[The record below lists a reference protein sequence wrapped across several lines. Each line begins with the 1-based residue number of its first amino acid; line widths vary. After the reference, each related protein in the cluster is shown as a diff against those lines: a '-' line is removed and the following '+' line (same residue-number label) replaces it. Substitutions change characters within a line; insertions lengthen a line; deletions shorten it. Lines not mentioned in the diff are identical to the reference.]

1 MPIHRLIL
9 VTGGAG
15 FVGSS
20 VALALKRSRPQ
31 AQVTAFDNL
40 HRRGSEL
47 NLSRLRDAG
56 VVFAHGD
63 IRSLADLTGLPEPPD
78 LIVECSAEPSAQAG
92 YGGSPEY
99 LIDTNLTGCYHC
111 LELARRVHADFVFI
125 STSRV
130 YPYRR
135 LNDLSYEEGP
145 ERFHLSAEQTV
156 AGASGLGVS
165 EDFPLDGPRSLY
177 GMTKL
182 AGELM
187 VAEYADAYGIRY
199 LIDRCSVLLDGPRSL
214 YGMTKLAG
222 ELMVAEYA
230 DAYGIRY
237 LIDRCGVL
245 TGPWQMAKSDQG
257 VIALWMAA
265 HYFRRNLS
273 YIGFDGSG
281 RQVRDFLH
289 VDDFWELLLEQIGD
303 FESYQG
309 RLFNVG
315 GGLASRLSL
324 QETTRLCEEITGNR
338 LQIAPVAETRPAD
351 VRIDLTDHRRLT
363 AVNGW
368 RPRRDARATLGDIFN
383 WIRGAEA
390 LVRYALGQ
398 ARR

>member
-1 MPIHRLIL
+1 MHARVL

-20 VALALKRSRPQ
+20 VALAMKRVHPQ
-31 AQVTAFDNL
+31 ARVLAFDNL

-47 NLSRLRDAG
+47 NLGRLREAG
-56 VVFAHGD
+56 VAFVHGD
-63 IRSLADLTGLPEPPD
+63 IRTLADLTCLAELPD

-99 LIDTNLTGCYHC
+99 LIDTNLVGCYHC
-111 LELARRVHADFVFI
+111 LELARRAKADFVFI

-135 LNDLSYEEGP
+135 LNDLAFEERP
-145 ERFHLSAEQTV
+145 TRFQLSERQTV

-165 EDFPLDGPRSLY
+165 EDFPL
-177 GMTKL
+177 
-182 AGELM
+182 E
-187 VAEYADAYGIRY
+187 
-199 LIDRCSVLLDGPRSL
+199 GPRSL

-245 TGPWQMAKSDQG
+245 AGPWQMAKSDQG
-257 VIALWMAA
+257 VMALWMAA
-265 HYFRRNLS
+265 HYFKRDLS

-281 RQVRDFLH
+281 RQVRDLLH
-289 VDDFWELLLEQIGD
+289 IDDFCDLLREQLGN
-303 FESYQG
+303 FETYQG

-315 GGLASRLSL
+315 GGPPCSLSL
-324 QETTRLCEEITGNR
+324 LETTRLCEEITGNR
-338 LQIAPVAETRPAD
+338 LSIAPVAQTRPAD
-351 VRIDLTDHRRLT
+351 VRIYVTDYRRLS
-363 AVNGW
+363 AANGW
-368 RPRRDARATLGDIFN
+368 RPRRDARTTLTDIFN
-383 WIRGAEA
+383 WINGAEQQVKHA
-390 LVRYALGQ
+390 LLP
-398 ARR
+398 

>member
-1 MPIHRLIL
+1 MSIHQRIL

-20 VALALKRSRPQ
+20 VALALKRTHPEMR
-31 AQVTAFDNL
+31 VTAFDNL

-47 NLSRLRDAG
+47 NLGRLREAG
-56 VVFAHGD
+56 VAFVHGD
-63 IRSLADLTGLPEPPD
+63 IRSPGDLMNLDAPE

-111 LELARRVHADFVFI
+111 LELARRAHADFVFV

-135 LNDLSYEEGP
+135 LNELAYEEGP
-145 ERFHLSAEQTV
+145 ERFHLSAEQTIG
-156 AGASGLGVS
+156 GASGLGVS
-165 EDFPLDGPRSLY
+165 EEFPLDGARSLY

-187 VAEYADAYGIRY
+187 VAEYGDAYGIRY
-199 LIDRCSVLLDGPRSL
+199 V
-214 YGMTKLAG
+214 
-222 ELMVAEYA
+222 
-230 DAYGIRY
+230 
-237 LIDRCGVL
+237 IDRCGLL

-265 HYFRRNLS
+265 HYFRRKLS

-289 VDDFWELLLEQIGD
+289 IDDFCELVLEQISS
-303 FESYQG
+303 FETYQSG
-309 RLFNVG
+309 LFNVG
-315 GGLASRLSL
+315 GGLEFSLSL
-324 QETTRLCEEITGNR
+324 CEATRLCEEITGNR
-338 LQIAPVAETRPAD
+338 LEIAPLAETRPAD
-351 VRIDLTDHRRLT
+351 VRIYVTDYRRLA
-363 AVNGW
+363 AVKGW
-368 RPRRDARATLGDIFN
+368 RPRRDARNTLEDIFN
-383 WIRGAEA
+383 WTRGEEA
-390 LVRYALGQ
+390 LVKHALAG
-398 ARR
+398 

>member
-1 MPIHRLIL
+1 MPIHERIL

-20 VALALKRSRPQ
+20 VALALKRSRPE
-31 AQVTAFDNL
+31 AQIVAFDNL

-47 NLSRLRDAG
+47 NLSRLREAG

-63 IRSLADLTGLPEPPD
+63 IRSLSDLTSLPQPPD

-92 YGGSPEY
+92 YGGSPQY
-99 LIDTNLTGCYHC
+99 LIDTNLIGCYHC
-111 LELARRVHADFVFI
+111 LELARLAHADFVFI

-135 LNDLSYEEGP
+135 LNELAYEAGP
-145 ERFHLSAEQTV
+145 ERFHLSAQQTV
-156 AGASGLGVS
+156 TGASGLGVS
-165 EDFPLDGPRSLY
+165 EDFPLDG
-177 GMTKL
+177 
-182 AGELM
+182 A
-187 VAEYADAYGIRY
+187 
-199 LIDRCSVLLDGPRSL
+199 RSL

-245 TGPWQMAKSDQG
+245 TGPWQMAKADQG

-265 HYFRRNLS
+265 HYFKRKLS

-289 VDDFWELLLEQIGD
+289 IDDFCDLLLDQIAGFD
-303 FESYQG
+303 DYQG
-309 RLFNVG
+309 RLLNVG
-315 GGLASRLSL
+315 GGMDFSLSL
-324 QETTRLCEEITGNR
+324 LETTRLCQEITGNR
-338 LQIAPVAETRPAD
+338 LQIANVAETRPAD
-351 VRIDLTDHRRLT
+351 VRIYLTDHSRLT
-363 AVNGW
+363 ALKGW
-368 RPRRDARATLGDIFN
+368 RPRRDARTTLTDIFN
-383 WIRGAEA
+383 WMRSAEEQ
-390 LVRYALGQ
+390 VEHALG
-398 ARR
+398 

>member
-1 MPIHRLIL
+1 MSNPTRHNRVL

-20 VALALKRSRPQ
+20 VALALKKNNPS
-31 AQVTAFDNL
+31 AQVIAFDSL

-47 NLSRLRDAG
+47 NLGRLREGG
-56 VVFAHGD
+56 VGFTHGD
-63 IRSLADLTGLPEPPD
+63 IRSLADLTTLAEPPD

-99 LIDTNLTGCYHC
+99 LIDTNLIGCYHC
-111 LELARRVHADFVFI
+111 LELARRVKADFVFI

-130 YPYRR
+130 YPYRG
-135 LNDLSYEEGP
+135 LNALAFTEG
-145 ERFHLSAEQTV
+145 ETRFQLSAEQTV
-156 AGASGLGVS
+156 TGASALGVT
-165 EDFPLDGPRSLY
+165 EDFPLDGARSLY

-187 VAEYADAYGIRY
+187 VAEYADAYGIR
-199 LIDRCSVLLDGPRSL
+199 C
-214 YGMTKLAG
+214 
-222 ELMVAEYA
+222 
-230 DAYGIRY
+230 

-257 VIALWMAA
+257 VLALWVAA
-265 HYFRRNLS
+265 HYFGRDLS

-289 VDDFWELLLEQIGD
+289 IDDFCELLLEQIGNL
-303 FESYQG
+303 ETYQG

-315 GGLASRLSL
+315 GGLEFSLSL
-324 QETTRLCEEITGNR
+324 VETTRLCEEITGTR
-338 LQIAPVAETRPAD
+338 LSIAPVAQTRPAD
-351 VRIDLTDHRRLT
+351 VRIYLTDHGRLS

-368 RPRRDARATLGDIFN
+368 RPRRDARATLTDIFN

-390 LVRYALGQ
+390 QVKYALTGS
-398 ARR
+398 

>member
-199 LIDRCSVLLDGPRSL
+199 LIDRC
-214 YGMTKLAG
+214 
-222 ELMVAEYA
+222 
-230 DAYGIRY
+230 
-237 LIDRCGVL
+237 
-245 TGPWQMAKSDQG
+245 
-257 VIALWMAA
+257 
-265 HYFRRNLS
+265 
-273 YIGFDGSG
+273 G

-289 VDDFWELLLEQIGD
+289 VDDFCELLLEQIGD
-303 FESYQG
+303 FETYQG

-315 GGLASRLSL
+315 GGLAFSLSL

-338 LQIAPVAETRPAD
+338 LSIAPVAETRPAD
-351 VRIDLTDHRRLT
+351 VRIYLTDHRRLT

-390 LVRYALGQ
+390 QVRYALG
-398 ARR
+398 

>member
-1 MPIHRLIL
+1 M
-9 VTGGAG
+9 
-15 FVGSS
+15 GSS
-20 VALALKRSRPQ
+20 VALALKRSHPQ
-31 AQVTAFDNL
+31 TLVTAFDNL

-47 NLSRLRDAG
+47 NLSRLREEG
-56 VVFAHGD
+56 VAFAHGD
-63 IRSLADLTGLPEPPD
+63 IRSLSDLINLPEAPD

-99 LIDTNLTGCYHC
+99 LIDTNLAGCYHC

-135 LNDLSYEEGP
+135 LNELAYEEGP
-145 ERFHLSAEQTV
+145 DRFHLCAEQTI

-165 EDFPLDGPRSLY
+165 EEFPLDGARSLY

-187 VAEYADAYGIRY
+187 VAEYGDAYGIRY
-199 LIDRCSVLLDGPRSL
+199 LIN
-214 YGMTKLAG
+214 
-222 ELMVAEYA
+222 
-230 DAYGIRY
+230 
-237 LIDRCGVL
+237 RCGLL
-245 TGPWQMAKSDQG
+245 TGPWQMAKADQG
-257 VIALWMAA
+257 VIALWVAA

-289 VDDFWELLLEQIGD
+289 IDDFCELLLEQIVN
-303 FESYQG
+303 FETYQG

-315 GGLASRLSL
+315 GGAKLSL
-324 QETTRLCEEITGNR
+324 SLKETTRLCEEITGNR
-338 LQIAPVAETRPAD
+338 LTITPVAETRPAD
-351 VRIDLTDHRRLT
+351 VRIYLTDHRQLS
-363 AVNGW
+363 AVKGW
-368 RPRRDARATLGDIFN
+368 QPERDARTTLADIFN

-390 LVRYALGQ
+390 LVKHALM
-398 ARR
+398 

>member
-1 MPIHRLIL
+1 M
-9 VTGGAG
+9 
-15 FVGSS
+15 
-20 VALALKRSRPQ
+20 
-31 AQVTAFDNL
+31 TAFDNL

-199 LIDRCSVLLDGPRSL
+199 LIDRCGL
-214 YGMTKLAG
+214 
-222 ELMVAEYA
+222 
-230 DAYGIRY
+230 
-237 LIDRCGVL
+237 L

-289 VDDFWELLLEQIGD
+289 VDDFCELLLEQIGD
-303 FESYQG
+303 FETYQG

-315 GGLASRLSL
+315 GGLAFSLSL

-351 VRIDLTDHRRLT
+351 VRIYLTDHRRLT

-390 LVRYALGQ
+390 QVRYALG
-398 ARR
+398 

>member
-1 MPIHRLIL
+1 MNSYSRVL

-15 FVGSS
+15 FAGSS
-20 VALALKRSRPQ
+20 VALAFKQRHPQ
-31 AQVTAFDNL
+31 AQVIAFDNL
-40 HRRGSEL
+40 RRRGSEL
-47 NLSRLRDAG
+47 NLARLSEGG
-56 VVFAHGD
+56 VSFVHGD
-63 IRSLADLTGLPEPPD
+63 VRSLGDLMGLKAPD
-78 LIVECSAEPSAQAG
+78 LILECSAEPSAQAG

-99 LIDTNLTGCYHC
+99 LIDTNLIGCYHC
-111 LELARRVHADFVFI
+111 LELARRAKADLVFI

-135 LNDLSYEEGP
+135 LNELAFEEGP
-145 ERFHLSAEQTV
+145 TRFVLSANQSVT
-156 AGASGLGVS
+156 GASALGVN
-165 EDFPLDGPRSLY
+165 EDFPLEGPRSLY

-187 VAEYADAYGIRY
+187 VAEYG
-199 LIDRCSVLLDGPRSL
+199 
-214 YGMTKLAG
+214 
-222 ELMVAEYA
+222 

-289 VDDFWELLLEQIGD
+289 IDDLCDLLLEQIRD
-303 FESYQG
+303 FETYQG

-315 GGLASRLSL
+315 GGVEFSLSL
-324 QETTRLCEEITGNR
+324 RETTQLCEEITGNC
-338 LQIAPVAETRPAD
+338 LSIEPLTETRPAD
-351 VRIDLTDHRRLT
+351 VRIYLTDYRRLS
-363 AVNGW
+363 AMRGW
-368 RPRRDARATLGDIFN
+368 RPRRDARTTLIDIFN
-383 WIRGAEA
+383 WIHSAEA
-390 LVRYALGQ
+390 QVKYAL
-398 ARR
+398 A

>member
-1 MPIHRLIL
+1 MNIYNHIL

-20 VALALKRSRPQ
+20 VALALKKARPD

-47 NLSRLRDAG
+47 NLGRLREAG
-56 VVFAHGD
+56 IAFAHGD
-63 IRSLADLTGLPEPPD
+63 IRSLSDLMSLPEPE

-92 YGGSPEY
+92 YGGSPAY

-111 LELARRVHADFVFI
+111 LELARRAKADFVFI

-135 LNDLSYEEGP
+135 LNELAFEEEP
-145 ERFHLSAEQTV
+145 SRFRLAASQTV
-156 AGASGLGVS
+156 PGASALGVS

-187 VAEYADAYGIRY
+187 VAEYADAYGIRF
-199 LIDRCSVLLDGPRSL
+199 
-214 YGMTKLAG
+214 
-222 ELMVAEYA
+222 
-230 DAYGIRY
+230 
-237 LIDRCGVL
+237 LIDRCGLL

-257 VIALWMAA
+257 VLALWMAA
-265 HYFRRNLS
+265 HYFRRKLS

-289 VDDFWELLLEQIGD
+289 IDDFCALLLQQI
-303 FESYQG
+303 ENLETYHG

-315 GGLASRLSL
+315 GGVDYSLSL
-324 QETTRLCEEITGNR
+324 AEATRLCEEITGNR
-338 LQIAPVAETRPAD
+338 LDIARVAQTRPAD
-351 VRIDLTDHRRLT
+351 VRIYLTDHRRLS
-363 AVNGW
+363 AVHGW
-368 RPRRDARATLGDIFN
+368 HPQRDARTTLTDIFEWIRAAEAQVKDTLG
-383 WIRGAEA
+383 
-390 LVRYALGQ
+390 
-398 ARR
+398 

>member
-1 MPIHRLIL
+1 MERRKRLTHCYIVLAMPIHERIL

-20 VALALKRSRPQ
+20 VALALKRSRPETR
-31 AQVTAFDNL
+31 VTAFDNL

-47 NLSRLRDAG
+47 NLPRLREAG
-56 VVFAHGD
+56 VAFAHGD
-63 IRSLADLTGLPEPPD
+63 IRSLADLTGLADAPD

-111 LELARRVHADFVFI
+111 LELARRVRADFIFI

-135 LNDLSYEEGP
+135 LNELAYEEGP
-145 ERFHLSAEQTV
+145 ERFHLSAVQRI

-187 VAEYADAYGIRY
+187 VTEYGDAYG
-199 LIDRCSVLLDGPRSL
+199 V
-214 YGMTKLAG
+214 
-222 ELMVAEYA
+222 
-230 DAYGIRY
+230 RY
-237 LIDRCGVL
+237 LIDRCGLL

-257 VIALWMAA
+257 VMALWVAA
-265 HYFRRNLS
+265 HYFRRKLS

-281 RQVRDFLH
+281 RQVRDYVH
-289 VDDFWELLLEQIGD
+289 IEDFCDLLLEQIAH
-303 FESYQG
+303 FENYQG

-315 GGLASRLSL
+315 GGLPFSLSL
-324 QETTRLCEEITGNR
+324 LEATRLCEEITGNH
-338 LQIAPVAETRPAD
+338 LEIAAVPETRPAD
-351 VRIDLTDHRRLT
+351 VRIYLTDHRRVT
-363 AVNGW
+363 GVSGW
-368 RPRRDARATLGDIFN
+368 RPRRDARTTLGDIFE
-383 WIRGAEA
+383 WIRTEEAE
-390 LVRYALGQ
+390 VRNALG
-398 ARR
+398 

>member
-1 MPIHRLIL
+1 MTDQCNKPPFGGSCYSGSLNMPIHQRIL

-15 FVGSS
+15 FVGSG
-20 VALALKRSRPQ
+20 VALALKRHYPET
-31 AQVTAFDNL
+31 QVMAFDNL

-47 NLSRLRDAG
+47 NLDRLREGG
-56 VVFAHGD
+56 VTFAHGD
-63 IRSLADLTGLPEPPD
+63 IRSLADLSTLPEPPN

-99 LIDTNLTGCYHC
+99 LIDTNLIGCYHC

-135 LNDLSYEEGP
+135 LNELAYEEGP
-145 ERFHLSAEQTV
+145 ERFQLSAEQSVT
-156 AGASGLGVS
+156 GASGLGVS
-165 EDFPLDGPRSLY
+165 EEFP
-177 GMTKL
+177 
-182 AGELM
+182 
-187 VAEYADAYGIRY
+187 
-199 LIDRCSVLLDGPRSL
+199 LDGPRSL

-245 TGPWQMAKSDQG
+245 TGPWQMAKADQG

-289 VDDFWELLLEQIGD
+289 IDDFCELLLEQIGN
-303 FESYQG
+303 FEMYQG

-315 GGLASRLSL
+315 GGTNFSLSL
-324 QETTRLCEEITGNR
+324 KETTRLCEEITGNR
-338 LQIAPVAETRPAD
+338 LSIKPVAQTRPAD
-351 VRIDLTDHRRLT
+351 VRIYITDHRRLT
-363 AVNGW
+363 AVKGW
-368 RPRRDARATLGDIFN
+368 HPARDARATLTDIFN
-383 WIRGAEA
+383 WIRGTEA
-390 LVRYALGQ
+390 QVKHALL
-398 ARR
+398 